1 VDLPEDESEEDD
13 DSDVDML
20 ADEDDMADG
29 AMGRA
34 DIEIFGHR

>member
-1 VDLPEDESEEDD
+1 
-13 DSDVDML
+13 ML